1 VTLRDV
7 RWNTAT
13 AYANSP
19 TRQAKEDRRVL
30 SGVILILA
38 SVDARLA
45 RMTEPETAYVPDG
58 EVVQIC
64 RDLIRIDTT
73 NFGPQPGPGERAAA
87 EHVARLLDEVGIP
100 SQLFESAPNRT
111 SLIADWAPDGVDRD
125 AGRLLIHGHLDVVPA
140 NAEDWSV
147 PPFSGEI
154 TDGCVWGR
162 GAVDMKDFDAMVL
175 SVVRARARAG
185 APPRRPIRLA
195 FTADEEAGSG
205 LGATWLVERH
215 PELFEGCEE
224 AIGEVG
230 GFSLT
235 VRDDLRL
242 YLIQTAEK
250 GMAWLDLIADG
261 RAGHG
266 SFRNDD
272 NAVTELA
279 AAVARIGTYEWPHK
293 ITDAQRA
300 FLEAVSEAFE
310 IELDPDRAEETLA
323 RLGSIARMVGAT
335 MSNTANPTML
345 QAGYKHNVIPGRATA
360 AIDGRFVPGGREEF
374 FATIDDLIGAK
385 VRYEIATENAA
396 VETEFS
402 GALVDAMQACLAAED
417 AGARAVPY
425 LMSGGTD
432 AKGWSRL
439 GIRCFGFAPLRL
451 PPDLDFVGLFHGVD
465 ERVPTDSLEFGAR
478 VLDRFLT
485 RA

>member
-1 VTLRDV
+1 
-7 RWNTAT
+7 
-13 AYANSP
+13 
-19 TRQAKEDRRVL
+19 
-30 SGVILILA
+30 
-38 SVDARLA
+38 
-45 RMTEPETAYVPDG
+45 
-58 EVVQIC
+58 
-64 RDLIRIDTT
+64 
-73 NFGPQPGPGERAAA
+73 
-87 EHVARLLDEVGIP
+87 
-100 SQLFESAPNRT
+100 LF
-111 SLIADWAPDGVDRD
+111 D
-125 AGRLLIHGHLDVVPA
+125 
-140 NAEDWSV
+140 
-147 PPFSGEI
+147 
-154 TDGCVWGR
+154 
-162 GAVDMKDFDAMVL
+162 
-175 SVVRARARAG
+175 
-185 APPRRPIRLA
+185 
-195 FTADEEAGSG
+195 
-205 LGATWLVERH
+205 
-215 PELFEGCEE
+215 GCEE

-300 FLEAVSEAFE
+300 FLEAVSEAFN
-310 IELDPDRAEETLA
+310 IQLDPDRAEETLA

-360 AIDGRFVPGGREEF
+360 AIDGRFVPGGRDEF
-374 FATIDDLIGAK
+374 FATIDELLGDK
-385 VRYEIATENAA
+385 VRYEVATENVA
-396 VETEFS
+396 VETEFG
-402 GALVDAMQACLAAED
+402 GALVEAMQACLVAED
-417 AGARAVPY
+417 PGARAVPY

-432 AKGWSRL
+432 AKAWTKL

-465 ERVPTDSLEFGAR
+465 ERVPTESLKFGAR

-485 RA
+485 SA